1 MTDMPSLWDRAC
13 VLKLYGLI
21 EHWDEI
27 CDEPWLPALIDWE
40 EETRRRRSLE
50 RRLKRACFGSFK
62 PIADFDWAWP
72 RKIDRTQIEDLF
84 RLDWAGSSTNVVLV
98 GPNGVGKTMIAKNLA
113 HQAVLAGFTAK
124 TVTASE
130 MLNSL
135 AEIDSSSGLNRRLGA
150 LARPQVLVIDELG
163 YLSYNTRHADL
174 LYEVVSRR
182 YQHKPILVTTNKPF
196 GEWSEVFPSAT
207 CVTTIVDRLVHRCE
221 LVRID
226 ADSYRL
232 KEPKEAAA
240 ARAKDRKGRR
250 KGKEQP

>member
-1 MTDMPSLWDRAC
+1 MTDTPSLWDRAC
-13 VLKLYGLI
+13 VLKLYGLLD
-21 EHWDEI
+21 HWDEI
-27 CDEPWLPALIDWE
+27 RDEPWLPFLVDWE
-40 EETRRRRSLE
+40 EEARRRRSLE
-50 RRLKRACFGSFK
+50 RRLKRARLGRFK

-72 RKIDRTQIEDLF
+72 KKIDRAQVEDLF
-84 RLDWAGSSTNVVLV
+84 RLDWVRSNTNVVLV

-130 MLNSL
+130 MLNGL
-135 AEIDSSSGLNRRLGA
+135 AEIDSSSGLNRRLSA
-150 LARPQVLVIDELG
+150 LARPHVLHLDELG

-182 YQHKPILVTTNKPF
+182 YEHKPILVTTNKPF
-196 GEWSEVFPSAT
+196 AEWGEVFPSAT

-221 LVRID
+221 VVQIH

-232 KEPKEAAA
+232 KESKEAAA
-240 ARAKDRKGRR
+240 ARARDRKG
-250 KGKEQP
+250 KGKDRS